1 MEKAT
6 LQEKRERRFSMVS
19 YCLSSETPTGLLPS
33 TARLEEETK
42 MGNKPE
48 KKSSTLFSTWR
59 NEVYNPIK
67 ILF

>member
-6 LQEKRERRFSMVS
+6 LQEKRERRFSMAS

-42 MGNKPE
+42 MGNKSE
-48 KKSSTLFSTWR
+48 KKVQHCFLLGEMKSTT
-59 NEVYNPIK
+59 V
-67 ILF
+67 

>member
-1 MEKAT
+1 MEKA
-6 LQEKRERRFSMVS
+6 LQDPRTV
-19 YCLSSETPTGLLPS
+19 LLPS

-48 KKSSTLFSTWR
+48 KKSSTLFSTWG

>member
-6 LQEKRERRFSMVS
+6 LQEKRERRFSMAS
-19 YCLSSETPTGLLPS
+19 YCLSSVTPTVLLPS

-48 KKSSTLFSTWR
+48 KKVQHCFLLGEMKSTTL
-59 NEVYNPIK
+59 
-67 ILF
+67 